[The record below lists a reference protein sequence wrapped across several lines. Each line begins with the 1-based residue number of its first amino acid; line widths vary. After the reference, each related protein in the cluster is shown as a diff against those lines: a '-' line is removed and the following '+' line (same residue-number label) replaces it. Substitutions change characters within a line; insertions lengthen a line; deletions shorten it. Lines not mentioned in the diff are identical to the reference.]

1 MEALKVK
8 LPEGETYYLVGENT
22 VPLLDV
28 LIFENSIS
36 IREHTD
42 FGYTYRLPLD
52 KERSTPELLVF
63 TTRVEGI
70 MSYFTYQI
78 DVLVDLT
85 GDGIPD
91 ALPVFGINSGIPI
104 LGVFNETYVL
114 KVRPQEVRPIL

>member
-42 FGYTYRLPLD
+42 LGYTYRLTLD

-85 GDGIPD
+85 GGGIPD
-91 ALPVFGINSGIPI
+91 ALPVFAVNSGIPI

-114 KVRPQEVRPIL
+114 NVRKV

>member
-1 MEALKVK
+1 MEALKIK
-8 LPEGETYYLVGENT
+8 LPEGVTYYLVGENT
-22 VPLLDV
+22 TPLLDV

-42 FGYTYRLPLD
+42 LGYTYRLTLD
-52 KERSTPELLVF
+52 KDMSTQELLVF

-85 GDGIPD
+85 GGGTPD

-114 KVRPQEVRPIL
+114 KVRPQ